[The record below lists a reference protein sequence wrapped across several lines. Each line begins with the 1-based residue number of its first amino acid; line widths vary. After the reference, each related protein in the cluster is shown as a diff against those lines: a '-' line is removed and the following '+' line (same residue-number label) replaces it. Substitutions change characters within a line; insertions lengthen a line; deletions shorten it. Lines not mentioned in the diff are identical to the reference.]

1 MVSPPEFFRYPELR
15 AHFDA
20 LYDLLAA
27 ELGPRAASP
36 VLDLGSG
43 NGSTLAAITAGTD
56 LRGVAIDLRR
66 AAEWQGPPGFPL
78 ILANAAALPFPDNA
92 FPTSLNTETIEWLT
106 NPVAVLREA
115 GRVSRD
121 RIIVEHTSWESLW
134 FDSDDPDTSQEFTRL
149 FAREGQSLPTG
160 DEGVPGMG
168 VLLESLADQ
177 AGLRV
182 EQTWVHVIRGDRI
195 ETDTYAKHLLALMR
209 EWLCNQLGAVRA
221 RRFDAWR
228 TALDQRAA
236 AGEFSFSLDR
246 HVILA
251 RPPLSNGGAS

>member
-1 MVSPPEFFRYPELR
+1 MVGPPEFFRYPELR

-27 ELGPRAASP
+27 EDGPRAASP

-56 LRGVAIDLRR
+56 LRGVAVDLRR

-78 ILANAAALPFPDNA
+78 ILANGAALPFPDNA

-121 RIIVEHTSWESLW
+121 WIIIEHTNWESLW

-160 DEGVPGMG
+160 AEGRPGMG
-168 VLLESLADQ
+168 IVLESLATQ
-177 AGLRV
+177 AGLRL
-182 EQTWVHVIRGDRI
+182 EHAWVHVIRGDRI
-195 ETDTYAKHLLALMR
+195 KTDTYAKHLLALMR

-221 RRFDAWR
+221 RRFDEWR
-228 TALDQRAA
+228 AALDQRAA

-251 RPPLSNGGAS
+251 RPPST